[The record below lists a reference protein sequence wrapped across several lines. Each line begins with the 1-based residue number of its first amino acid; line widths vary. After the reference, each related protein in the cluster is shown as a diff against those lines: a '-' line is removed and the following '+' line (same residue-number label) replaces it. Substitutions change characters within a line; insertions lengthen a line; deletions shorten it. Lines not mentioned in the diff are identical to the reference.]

1 MITLLSTLLFITS
14 APKQGYEPLICEEVA
29 SITAEMIKEEVI
41 TYKEA
46 VAIVDRCLKHS
57 APYQGL

>member
-1 MITLLSTLLFITS
+1 MITLLSTLLLITS
-14 APKQGYEPLICEEVA
+14 EPKLGYEPHICEEVA
-29 SITAEMIKEEVI
+29 AVTAEMIKEKVI

-46 VAIVDRCLKHS
+46 VVIVDRCLKNS